1 MLVLYSAGAFT
12 AAGGT
17 TTAINNLITLME
29 AETNQ
34 GYAQSNVVQR
44 VRVVQ
49 RAQVNSAEGRT

>member
-1 MLVLYSAGAFT
+1 M
-12 AAGGT
+12 
-17 TTAINNLITLME
+17 NNLITLME

-49 RAQVNSAEGRT
+49 RAQVEQRGEQH